1 MARPKKKHPGGR
13 PTKITPECIQKLED
27 AYLIGATNLEAS
39 IYAGISESLL
49 YEFKKEN
56 PKFVER
62 IKALRDDTT
71 FCAKLNLRNSI
82 KDGNLYDSKWHLER
96 RDPEYKPK
104 SSQDVN
110 HGAQKSLIDAILEF
124 EKRDK

>member
-1 MARPKKKHPGGR
+1 MGR
-13 PTKITPECIQKLED
+13 PTKMTEETLAKLED
-27 AYLIGATNLEAS
+27 AYLSGASHLEAA
-39 IYAGISESLL
+39 IYAGIHETTLHA
-49 YEFKKEN
+49 YRNAN
-56 PKFVER
+56 PEYSKR
-62 IKALRDDTT
+62 IKGLRDNTT
-71 FCAKLNLRNSI
+71 LCAKINLQKSI
-82 KDGNLYDSKWHLER
+82 KDGNLSDSKWHLER